1 VGPQLEQDGQ
11 AFEDFW
17 VGLDEGDH
25 DGLTRGLGCR
35 SGGMTQTYRIIGKII
50 WRGLKSLG
58 ASIVDEQSI
67 VFFVEP
73 TVKAVP
79 EGTRDGRDTGGL
91 FGPQRELV
99 SQLQGRVAVPVAQLR
114 EQVGQ
119 MVGMVAAVFDQAD
132 RQVAPEAGLPMPDR
146 RLQLEEIELTVEVNA
161 EGQLGIL
168 GNGGKL
174 GGKGGIKLKFVRK

>member
-1 VGPQLEQDGQ
+1 
-11 AFEDFW
+11 
-17 VGLDEGDH
+17 
-25 DGLTRGLGCR
+25 
-35 SGGMTQTYRIIGKII
+35 M
-50 WRGLKSLG
+50 
-58 ASIVDEQSI
+58 DEQSI

-73 TVKAVP
+73 TVAVKV
-79 EGTRDGRDTGGL
+79 EGARDGKDVGGS
-91 FGPQRELV
+91 FREPTRELV
-99 SQLQGRVAVPVAQLR
+99 GQLQGRVAVPVAQLR

-132 RQVAPEAGLPMPDR
+132 RQVAPPAGLPTPDR